1 MDNTEENK
9 KINTDDLF
17 EINETIWMIYVN
29 NNEIS
34 YTSKWW
40 TEPNE

>member
-34 YTSKWW
+34 YTSK
-40 TEPNE
+40 